1 MKMRYIVDPK
11 TIVLVNFLLL
21 YVVFCEAEPA
31 IESSLDKATVVDQ
44 KLSSAES
51 KLKESESAGH
61 QKVEIKGEQGHKEKF
76 HKENDFKK
84 KDVAHNAK
92 TSSDKA
98 GHESLK
104 AGEESSKVNKKKSD
118 ELGHDEGNRQCP
130 SHRVHRALALSL
142 TLNSLASLQARKRH
156 LKPKR
161 RATM

>member
-1 MKMRYIVDPK
+1 MRYIVDLK
-11 TIVLVNFLLL
+11 TIVLVNLLFV
-21 YVVFCEAEPA
+21 YVVYCADKAEPV

-44 KLSSAES
+44 KLASAES

-61 QKVEIKGEQGHKEKF
+61 KKVEIKGEQGHKEKF

-92 TSSDKA
+92 SSSDKA

-118 ELGHDEGNRQCP
+118 ELGHDEGNRC
-130 SHRVHRALALSL
+130 S
-142 TLNSLASLQARKRH
+142 
-156 LKPKR
+156 
-161 RATM
+161 